1 MVCLPD
7 RKHSAGTPIHTPS
20 LFTRLTRTDNLQLAL
35 ALARLF
41 QGAPGERDGSF
52 HLADKQAL
60 TSVLT
65 FLFGAFLGRIGDKM
79 GAKSRAWLA
88 LGTFI
93 QALFTMAAALCIWKS
108 GQPSFADARDTPAW
122 SNALSYVCIG
132 FMSASMGLQGIMGKR
147 VNTQF
152 ATTSASSSPLLSH
165 MSYCINVWRSRADDR
180 VV

>member
-1 MVCLPD
+1 MLLRDLCLVCFPD
-7 RKHSAGTPIHTPS
+7 GQYGAGA
-20 LFTRLTRTDNLQLAL
+20 LQRLLQHDILLTVCIQLAL

-41 QGAPGERDGSF
+41 QGPSGERDGSF

-65 FLFGAFLGRIGDKM
+65 FVFGAFLGRIGDRM
-79 GAKSRAWLA
+79 GAKTRAWLF

-108 GQPSFADARDTPAW
+108 GQPSVADARSMPAW
-122 SNALSYVCIG
+122 SDALSYATIG

-152 ATTSASSSPLLSH
+152 ATTSTCCRIMLQ
-165 MSYCINVWRSRADDR
+165 
-180 VV
+180 